1 MKKLLFAFF
10 LIISST
16 SFTQSLSKSINLNLS
31 RRNDV
36 FQIVEENKK
45 QVSLFFSDKYK
56 ARTVRFDENFNI
68 IDSLSTDRPSKE
80 YDDVIGYSI
89 SGNKYY
95 SYWSSSNNKEIAS
108 QCFDFEGKKVSL
120 NTFKLEFSKEK
131 PIERITINDVFYL
144 VTIVKHTS
152 ILNFYV
158 FNDGKVEKKTIDLS
172 ARNFVSYDN
181 QKVNL
186 WEIFSEVTDFDNGLS
201 AQNILEE
208 TPPSLTFSANKK
220 KAYVRN
226 NHLIFTFDNNKG
238 FTQLINININDF
250 TYEVKSYAQPYIEP
264 TEFDMATSNSFLLK
278 DRLIQI
284 KLNTQLMYI
293 SVKDLAGNELKTF
306 TSIAD
311 KEIDFK
317 NSDIIQENGSIRNTR
332 ILDKSSQLLRKVSN
346 LNPSLSCYS
355 YNDKIYFTLG
365 AVSLVQNNNSVI
377 YGAMIGGMAGALI
390 GAAVSSNYSVNNL
403 NSYNGRK
410 VVYIN
415 CLFDSEFNHIDGEV
429 KKLAFDELRF
439 FANEKQDLL
448 SQTVFKMNSKLYFGG
463 YDKTTRTYSFYSFND

>member
-1 MKKLLFAFF
+1 MKKIAFLLLLSAVNC
-10 LIISST
+10 IS
-16 SFTQSLSKSINLNLS
+16 QNLAKSISLNYS
-31 RRNDV
+31 RKNDV

-45 QVSLFFSDKYK
+45 QVSLFLSDRYK
-56 ARTVRFDENFNI
+56 ARAIRFDENFNF

-108 QCFDFEGKKVSL
+108 QCFDFDGKKVAIS
-120 NTFKLEFSKEK
+120 TFKLEFSKEK
-131 PIERITINDVFYL
+131 PIERITINNIFYL
-144 VTIVKHTS
+144 VTIVKHSS

-158 FNDGKVEKKTIDLS
+158 FNDGKMEKKTIDLS
-172 ARNFVSYDN
+172 SRNFVSYDN
-181 QKVNL
+181 QKVSL
-186 WEIFSEVTDFDNGLS
+186 WEIISEVTDFDNGLS
-201 AQNILEE
+201 VQNILEE

-220 KAYVRN
+220 KAYVKN
-226 NHLIFTFDNNKG
+226 NQLIFTFDNNKG
-238 FTQLINININDF
+238 FTQLITINTTDF

-264 TEFDMATSNSFLLK
+264 TEFDMAQSNSFLLK

-284 KLNTQLMYI
+284 KLNTQLLYI

-306 TSIAD
+306 TALAD

-365 AVSLVQNNNSVI
+365 AVSLVQNNGAL
-377 YGAMIGGMAGALI
+377 YGAMIGGMAGAII

-403 NSYNGRK
+403 NSYNSRK

-429 KKLAFDELRF
+429 KKLAFDELRA
-439 FANEKQDLL
+439 FADDKQDLA

-463 YDKTTRTYSFYSFND
+463 YNKTTRTYSFYSFND

>member
-1 MKKLLFAFF
+1 MKKIAVILL
-10 LIISST
+10 LSSLNCIS
-16 SFTQSLSKSINLNLS
+16 QNLAKNITLNYA
-31 RRNDV
+31 RKNDV
-36 FQIVEENKK
+36 FQVVEENKK

-56 ARTVRFDENFNI
+56 ARTIRFDDNFNF
-68 IDSLSTDRPSKE
+68 IDSLSTNRPSKE
-80 YDDVIGYSI
+80 YDDIIGYSI

-95 SYWSSSNNKEIAS
+95 SYWSSSNNKEVAS
-108 QCFDFEGKKVSL
+108 QCFDFDGKKVSL
-120 NTFKLEFSKEK
+120 NTFSLEFSKEK
-131 PIERITINDVFYL
+131 PIERITINNIFYL

-152 ILNFYV
+152 IMNFYV
-158 FNDGKVEKKTIDLS
+158 FNDGKMEKKTIDLS
-172 ARNFVSYDN
+172 SRNFVSYDN
-181 QKVNL
+181 QKISL
-186 WEIFSEVTDFDNGLS
+186 WEIISEVTDFDNGLS
-201 AQNILEE
+201 VQNILEE

-220 KAYVRN
+220 KAYIRD

-238 FTQLINININDF
+238 FTQLININVNDF
-250 TYEVKSYAQPYIEP
+250 TYEVKSYTQPYIEP
-264 TEFDMATSNSFLLK
+264 TEFDIAESNSFLLK

-293 SVKDLAGNELKTF
+293 CVKDLAGNELKTF
-306 TSIAD
+306 TAFAD

-332 ILDKSSQLLRKVSN
+332 ILDKSNQLLRKVSN

-365 AVSLVQNNNSVI
+365 AVSLVQNNNSVM

-429 KKLAFDELRF
+429 KKLAFDELRA
-439 FANEKQDLL
+439 FANDKQDLV

-463 YDKTTRTYSFYSFND
+463 YNKATRTYSFYSFND